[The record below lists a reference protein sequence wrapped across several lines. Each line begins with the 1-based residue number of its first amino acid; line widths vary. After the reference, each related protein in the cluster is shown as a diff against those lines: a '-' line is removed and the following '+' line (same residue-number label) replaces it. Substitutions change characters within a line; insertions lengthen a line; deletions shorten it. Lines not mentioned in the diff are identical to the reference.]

1 MLRNTSLMKT
11 INDSN
16 KIDIEEG
23 PLFRAH
29 GYVDYVEDYQ
39 EKKNE
44 IGSQQG
50 WMICIS

>member
-1 MLRNTSLMKT
+1 MKT

-29 GYVDYVEDYQ
+29 GYVDYDEGYQ
-39 EKKNE
+39 EKKTK
-44 IGSQQG
+44 
-50 WMICIS
+50 